1 MIQRLVKRA
10 LCALLG
16 VACLALSASCETNNP
31 EQQIETVRIGVAT
44 YRSDDTFI
52 TALCDDLERVSKQ
65 MESET
70 GKKIILNIADG
81 KNSQSNQ
88 NDQVDNFIS
97 RSYDVICVNMVDRTV
112 AAVIIDKAKRAD
124 IPVVF
129 FNREPVEEDIRMWDR
144 AYYVG
149 TDAKESGIMQGQIIL
164 NALKKDAGIDKN
176 GDGKLQYVMLEGEQ
190 AHQDSLIRTEY
201 SVKTITA
208 GGVQMEKLANDTA
221 NWQRSLGT
229 AKMTSWLDQFGDEIE
244 VVLSNNDDMA
254 LGAIDALKAQD
265 MLENGPV
272 AGGVDGTL
280 AALEAIQNG
289 EMLGSVVN
297 DAQLQ
302 AQAMLDIACALTEG
316 SDPQQV
322 VEGMNGQY
330 VRAPHRIVTK
340 ENVGQEIAYLTQ
352 SE

>member
-272 AGGVDGTL
+272 GVGVDGTL

>member
-1 MIQRLVKRA
+1 M
-10 LCALLG
+10 
-16 VACLALSASCETNNP
+16 LSVSCETKNP

-52 TALCDDLERVSKQ
+52 TALCDDLERVSKK
-65 MESET
+65 MESKT

-164 NALKKDAGIDKN
+164 NALEKDPGIDKN

-254 LGAIDALKAQD
+254 LGAIDALKAKD
-265 MLENGPV
+265 MLEDGPV
-272 AGGVDGTL
+272 VVGVDGTL

-297 DAQLQ
+297 DAQIQ

-316 SDPQQV
+316 NDPQQTV
-322 VEGMNGQY
+322 SGMNGQY

-340 ENVGQEIAYLTQ
+340 ENVEQEMAYLIQ

>member
-272 AGGVDGTL
+272 VVGVDGTL

-340 ENVGQEIAYLTQ
+340 ENVGQAIAYLTQ

>member
-81 KNSQSNQ
+81 KNSQSNHH
-88 NDQVDNFIS
+88 DQVDNFIS

-272 AGGVDGTL
+272 VVGVDGTL

>member
-208 GGVQMEKLANDTA
+208 GGVQMEKLT
-221 NWQRSLGT
+221 
-229 AKMTSWLDQFGDEIE
+229 
-244 VVLSNNDDMA
+244 
-254 LGAIDALKAQD
+254 
-265 MLENGPV
+265 
-272 AGGVDGTL
+272 
-280 AALEAIQNG
+280 IQPT
-289 EMLGSVVN
+289 GSVP
-297 DAQLQ
+297 
-302 AQAMLDIACALTEG
+302 
-316 SDPQQV
+316 S
-322 VEGMNGQY
+322 
-330 VRAPHRIVTK
+330 VRQR
-340 ENVGQEIAYLTQ
+340 
-352 SE
+352 

>member
-52 TALCDDLERVSKQ
+52 TALCDDGERVSKQ

-272 AGGVDGTL
+272 VVGVDGTL

>member
-272 AGGVDGTL
+272 VVGVDGTL

-302 AQAMLDIACALTEG
+302 AQAMVDIACALTEG

>member
-88 NDQVDNFIS
+88 NDQVNNFIS

-272 AGGVDGTL
+272 VVGVDGTL

>member
-88 NDQVDNFIS
+88 NAQVDNFIS

-129 FNREPVEEDIRMWDR
+129 FNREPVEEDIRMCDR

-272 AGGVDGTL
+272 VVGVDGTL

>member
-176 GDGKLQYVMLEGEQ
+176 RDGKLQYVMLEGEQ

-272 AGGVDGTL
+272 VVGVDGTL

>member
-1 MIQRLVKRA
+1 MIQGLVKRA

-129 FNREPVEEDIRMWDR
+129 FNREPVEADIRMWDR

-149 TDAKESGIMQGQIIL
+149 RDANESGIMQGQIIL
-164 NALKKDAGIDKN
+164 HALKKDAGIGRS

-272 AGGVDGTL
+272 VVGVDGTL

>member
-1 MIQRLVKRA
+1 MIQGLVKRA

-65 MESET
+65 MESKT
-70 GKKIILNIADG
+70 NKKIILNIADG

-265 MLENGPV
+265 MLENGAV
-272 AGGVDGTL
+272 VVGVDGTL

>member
-229 AKMTSWLDQFGDEIE
+229 AKMTSWLGQFGDEIE

-272 AGGVDGTL
+272 VVGVDGTL

>member
-1 MIQRLVKRA
+1 MIQGLVKRA

-88 NDQVDNFIS
+88 HDQVDNFIS

-272 AGGVDGTL
+272 VVGVDGTL

>member
-16 VACLALSASCETNNP
+16 VACLALSASCETNNS

-164 NALKKDAGIDKN
+164 NALKKGAGIDKN

-272 AGGVDGTL
+272 VVGVDGTL

>member
-16 VACLALSASCETNNP
+16 VACLALSASCETNNS

-272 AGGVDGTL
+272 VVGVDGTL

>member
-272 AGGVDGTL
+272 VVGVDGTL

>member
-1 MIQRLVKRA
+1 M
-10 LCALLG
+10 G

-70 GKKIILNIADG
+70 DKKIILNIADG

-272 AGGVDGTL
+272 VVGVDGTL

>member
-1 MIQRLVKRA
+1 MIQGLVKRA

-16 VACLALSASCETNNP
+16 VACLALSASCETNKP

-272 AGGVDGTL
+272 VVGVDGTL

>member
-88 NDQVDNFIS
+88 HDQVDNFIS

-272 AGGVDGTL
+272 VVGVDGTL

>member
-1 MIQRLVKRA
+1 M
-10 LCALLG
+10 G

-124 IPVVF
+124 IPGGF

-229 AKMTSWLDQFGDEIE
+229 AKMTSALMEQWLKEYTGQIE
-244 VVLSNNDDMA
+244 LVVSNNDDMA

-272 AGGVDGTL
+272 VVGVDGTL

>member
-16 VACLALSASCETNNP
+16 VACLALSSSCETNNP

-272 AGGVDGTL
+272 VVGVDGTL

>member
-1 MIQRLVKRA
+1 MQRLVKRA

-272 AGGVDGTL
+272 VVGVDGTL

>member
-265 MLENGPV
+265 MLDNGPV
-272 AGGVDGTL
+272 VVGVDGTL

>member
-272 AGGVDGTL
+272 VVGVDGTL

-289 EMLGSVVN
+289 EMLSSVVN

>member
-88 NDQVDNFIS
+88 NDL
-97 RSYDVICVNMVDRTV
+97 VDRTV

-272 AGGVDGTL
+272 VVGVDGTL

>member
-1 MIQRLVKRA
+1 M
-10 LCALLG
+10 G

-221 NWQRSLGT
+221 NWQRSPGT

-272 AGGVDGTL
+272 VVGVDGTL

>member
-1 MIQRLVKRA
+1 M
-10 LCALLG
+10 G

-254 LGAIDALKAQD
+254 LGAIDAI
-265 MLENGPV
+265 NR
-272 AGGVDGTL
+272 AGIGANSIKVVGIDGTPVGIK
-280 AALEAIQNG
+280 ALEEGYLFGTVESDKERYSQAIF
-289 EMLGSVVN
+289 
-297 DAQLQ
+297 
-302 AQAMLDIACALTEG
+302 DIAWSLSLGQDPKDRVPQLEGNYYWCPQRALTQTEAKLLKN
-316 SDPQQV
+316 Q
-322 VEGMNGQY
+322 
-330 VRAPHRIVTK
+330 
-340 ENVGQEIAYLTQ
+340 
-352 SE
+352 

>member
-16 VACLALSASCETNNP
+16 VACLALSASCETNNS

-208 GGVQMEKLANDTA
+208 GGVQMEKVANDTA

-272 AGGVDGTL
+272 VVGVDGTL

>member
-16 VACLALSASCETNNP
+16 VACLALSASCETNNS

-272 AGGVDGTL
+272 VVGVDGTL

-340 ENVGQEIAYLTQ
+340 ENVGQEIAYLPQ

>member
-1 MIQRLVKRA
+1 M
-10 LCALLG
+10 G

-229 AKMTSWLDQFGDEIE
+229 EKMTSWLDQFGDEIE

-272 AGGVDGTL
+272 VVGVDGTL

>member
-65 MESET
+65 MEKKKK
-70 GKKIILNIADG
+70 KKIILNIADG

-272 AGGVDGTL
+272 VVGVDGTL